1 MRTKSKKYH
10 LTNKEY
16 EIMKILWDSGKPMLV
31 SDILLETDN
40 VAENSLH
47 PMIKNLIDNGFIKVV
62 GNMRVSK
69 TTSRLYAPAI
79 TVDEYAAMQLEGI
92 MKTSNSKLDFK
103 NILAFFTS
111 RNKKNNKDVIEGVK
125 EFIKKYEEDENL

>member
-16 EIMKILWDSGKPMLV
+16 EIMKILWKSGKPMLI

-47 PMIKNLIDNGFIKVV
+47 PMIKNLINNGFIKVV
-62 GNMRVSK
+62 GSMKVSK

-103 NILAFFTS
+103 NVLAFFTS
-111 RNKKNNKDVIEGVK
+111 RNKKNNKDVIEG
-125 EFIKKYEEDENL
+125 IKKFIEEYKEDEDL

>member
-1 MRTKSKKYH
+1 MMKNKKYH

-16 EIMKILWDSGKPMLV
+16 EIMKILWESEKPMLI
-31 SDILLETDN
+31 SDILLEADK

-47 PMIKNLIDNGFIKVV
+47 PMIKNLINNGFIKVV
-62 GNMRVSK
+62 GSMKVSK
-69 TTSRLYAPAI
+69 TTSGLYAPAI

-103 NILAFFTS
+103 NVLASFTS
-111 RNKKNNKDVIEGVK
+111 RNKKNNKDVIEG
-125 EFIKKYEEDENL
+125 IKKFIEEYKEDEDL

>member
-1 MRTKSKKYH
+1 MMKNKKYH

-16 EIMKILWDSGKPMLV
+16 EIMKILWESEKPMLI
-31 SDILLETDN
+31 SDILLEADK

-47 PMIKNLIDNGFIKVV
+47 PMIKNLINNGFIKVV
-62 GNMRVSK
+62 GSMKVSK

-103 NILAFFTS
+103 NVLAFFTS
-111 RNKKNNKDVIEGVK
+111 RNKKNNKDVIEG
-125 EFIKKYEEDENL
+125 IKKFIEEYKEDEDL

>member
-1 MRTKSKKYH
+1 
-10 LTNKEY
+10 
-16 EIMKILWDSGKPMLV
+16 MLI

-47 PMIKNLIDNGFIKVV
+47 PMIKNLINNGFIKVV
-62 GNMRVSK
+62 GSMKVSK

-103 NILAFFTS
+103 NVLAFFTS
-111 RNKKNNKDVIEGVK
+111 RNKKNNKDVIEG
-125 EFIKKYEEDENL
+125 IKKFIEEYKEDEDL

>member
-16 EIMKILWDSGKPMLV
+16 EIMKILWKSGKPMLI
-31 SDILLETDN
+31 SDILLEADN

-47 PMIKNLIDNGFIKVV
+47 PMIKNLINNGFIKVV
-62 GNMRVSK
+62 GSMKVSK

-79 TVDEYAAMQLEGI
+79 TVDEYAAMRLEGI

-103 NILAFFTS
+103 NVLAFFTS
-111 RNKKNNKDVIEGVK
+111 RNKKNNKDVIEG
-125 EFIKKYEEDENL
+125 IKKFIEEYKEDEDL

>member
-16 EIMKILWDSGKPMLV
+16 EIMKILWKSGKPMLI

-47 PMIKNLIDNGFIKVV
+47 PMIKNLINNGFIKVV
-62 GNMRVSK
+62 GSMKVSK

-92 MKTSNSKLDFK
+92 MKTSNTKLDFK
-103 NILAFFTS
+103 NVLAYFTK
-111 RNKKNNKDVIEGVK
+111 RNKKNNDDVITEVE
-125 EFIKKYEEDENL
+125 EFIKEYKEDL